1 MGSKTDFSGKKTPK
15 LYDLFIFFICAHPP
29 KGQRNSISTYH
40 RIINKIT
47 SIQIL
52 LLSCVT
58 FFSEIL
64 LQNNISGS
72 YIVFIYAK
80 KKNLFLPS

>member
-15 LYDLFIFFICAHPP
+15 LYDFFFFFICVHPP

-52 LLSCVT
+52 FLSCVT
-58 FFSEIL
+58 FFPKFYYKIT
-64 LQNNISGS
+64 
-72 YIVFIYAK
+72 
-80 KKNLFLPS
+80 FLVATLSLYMQK